1 MTSRWQPC
9 YDCKARMDR
18 LDRTRQTYTS
28 SLALI
33 EVVSEEE
40 DTEAKSRST
49 VTRHWCT
56 QCQLQWTRVE
66 TQSVEAR
73 ATTAYQ
79 SEFTPN
85 PTEAQE
91 LSIQAWLQ
99 GQG

>member
-1 MTSRWQPC
+1 MNTEWRPC
-9 YDCKARMDR
+9 YDCKVRLDR

-40 DTEAKSRST
+40 HTEAKSRST
-49 VTRHWCT
+49 VTRPWCT
-56 QCQLQWTRVE
+56 QCQLQWPRVE